1 MSSVETL
8 GALERR
14 LNAHIPQQQIR
25 GEVESRL
32 KRMGR
37 TVKVHGFRPGKVPF
51 RILQQQYGAK
61 VHREVLGDALQR
73 SFDEAAQ
80 ANSLK
85 VAGFPSFVVKE
96 ADPSAEQIE
105 YSATFEVYPE
115 VVLGDIAAETVERAT
130 YALND
135 ADIDNTIATLR
146 RQRAV
151 FETAGRAAQT
161 DDRVRMDFCGK
172 LNGAAFEGGEATD
185 VAVELGNGRLLPDFE
200 SAVIGMKAG
209 ETRSFDMTFPEDYH
223 GKEVAGKQV
232 TFTVTLH
239 AVEAPRLPEV
249 DGEFARSLGIEDGDL
264 YKLKAEVRDNLEREV
279 GRRLKSRNKT
289 NAMDLLLKIGRLDV
303 PKALVDAEVQNLIQQ
318 TMHDMRERGAKIPP
332 GMSLPPDLFTE
343 RAQKRVKL
351 GLILAELASRHGLR
365 ARPEQVK
372 ALVQDYA
379 QSFEQPEEVVKWHY
393 GDPSRLQEANN
404 LTLEDNVVA
413 WVMGVARVADKPVAF
428 NDLME
433 KNG

>member
-25 GEVESRL
+25 GEIEVRL

-51 RILQQQYGAK
+51 RILQQQYGAQ
-61 VHREVLGDALQR
+61 VYREVLGDALRR

-85 VAGFPSFVVKE
+85 VAGYPNFEVK
-96 ADPSAEQIE
+96 ATDPSADRIE

-115 VVLGDIAAETVERAT
+115 VVIGDIAAETVERAT
-130 YALND
+130 YTLTD
-135 ADIDNTIATLR
+135 ADVDNTIATLR
-146 RQRAV
+146 KQRAV
-151 FETAGRAAQT
+151 FEAADRAAQM
-161 DDRVRMDFCGK
+161 DDRVRLDFCGK
-172 LNGAAFEGGEATD
+172 LNGAVFEGGEAAD
-185 VAVELGNGRLLPDFE
+185 AAVELGNGRLLPDFE
-200 SAVIGMKAG
+200 NAVIGMKAG
-209 ETRSFDMTFPEDYH
+209 ETRSFDMTFPADYH
-223 GKEVAGKQV
+223 GKDVAGKQV

-239 AVEAPRLPEV
+239 AVEAPRLPEL
-249 DGEFARSLGIEDGDL
+249 DGEFAGSFGIEDGDIN
-264 YKLKAEVRDNLEREV
+264 KLKAEIRDNLEREV
-279 GRRLKSRNKT
+279 GRRLKSRNK
-289 NAMDLLLKIGRLDV
+289 NSAMDLLLKIGRLDA
-303 PKALVDAEVQNLIQQ
+303 PKALVDAEVQSLIQQ
-318 TMHDMRERGAKIPP
+318 TADDMRERGVKIPQ

-351 GLILAELASRHGLR
+351 GLILAELAGRHGLR

-393 GDPSRLQEANN
+393 SDPSRLQEANS